1 VPGEGDSLMAVAQ
14 ERVSGKGMTCLNC
27 GQKTSGIDSCE
38 WCRYPLLEGS
48 EARRREA
55 EKLAA
60 KEEARRKAQEAKEAK
75 LAEKRAPKEAKRKA
89 SKARKATDDVKQ
101 VKKEDKPASQ
111 QQEAEQLQKT
121 VVTGKQTGK
130 DMEQEPAIVGGNSE
144 TIKDALELGLAPE
157 IDRERFLEVYPVN
170 EPYAYIGIEA
180 SQPHTYQVC
189 EVGLTSG
196 EEELLKEIRL
206 WLYET
211 INVDFASLDRPEDF
225 LRQKIQELTREFGIR
240 LSSLSMERIMYYVVR
255 DLIGYGRLD
264 PILRDKNAEDISADG
279 PGIPVYVYHQKYG
292 SLEANIT
299 FNQEELDS
307 LIYKLSQ
314 RSGRHISMARPLLDA
329 SLPNQ
334 DRLQLSIGSQ
344 VTTKGSTF
352 TIRKFRETPFTP
364 IDLINLGTLSVEM
377 AVYFWLAVENGFNIL
392 IAGGT
397 ASGKTTFLNTISM
410 FIPPNCKVV
419 SIEDTR
425 EINLLHQNWI
435 PSVTRD
441 TAERGSIEMFDLLRT
456 ALRQRPEY
464 LLVGEVRGREAYTL
478 FQAMATGNITFSTVH
493 ADSVGAVVKRLTKP
507 PIDVPLML
515 LDSIDIVALVSMVKI
530 GDTRVRR
537 CTKVIEVTDIDF
549 DNETLK
555 TNEVFR
561 STAGSFQFSGE
572 SKVFLKTMEKLN
584 MSEEDLSAEFA
595 RRVRIMNRL
604 RKSKVNDFYTLS
616 RLLFDYSMRPDEV
629 EKGMLEGEI
638 P

>member
-1 VPGEGDSLMAVAQ
+1 MKCP
-14 ERVSGKGMTCLNC
+14 NC

-38 WCRYPLLEGS
+38 WCHYPLLEGS
-48 EARRREA
+48 KARRLEA

-60 KEEARRKAQEAKEAK
+60 KEEAKRKAQEARQAK
-75 LAEKRAPKEAKRKA
+75 LAEKLAQQEAKRKA
-89 SKARKATDDVKQ
+89 HEKARRKARQARKAREDAVKQ
-101 VKKEDKPASQ
+101 AKKEAETAPQ
-111 QQEAEQLQKT
+111 QQRPDQLQKT
-121 VVTGKQTGK
+121 VASG
-130 DMEQEPAIVGGNSE
+130 EQEGENVEGDAAIVEKDSRATE
-144 TIKDALELGLAPE
+144 DALELGVTLE
-157 IDRERFLEVYPVN
+157 IDRKKCLEVYPVN
-170 EPYAYIGIEA
+170 EPYAYIAIEA
-180 SQPHTYQVC
+180 SQPPTYQVC
-189 EVGLTSG
+189 EVGLTKG
-196 EEELLKEIRL
+196 EEELIKELKLR
-206 WLYET
+206 LYE
-211 INVDFASLDRPEDF
+211 IISVDFPSVDRPEDF
-225 LRQKIQELTREFGIR
+225 LKQKILEITKDLGIS
-240 LSSLSMERIMYYVVR
+240 LSSLSMEKIMYYVVR

-264 PILRDKNAEDISADG
+264 PVLRDKKAEDISADG
-279 PGIPVYVYHQKYG
+279 PGIPVFVYHQNYG
-292 SLEANIT
+292 SLKTNIA
-299 FNQEELDS
+299 FNREELDS
-307 LIYKLSQ
+307 LIYKLAQ

-329 SLPNQ
+329 SLPSQ

-344 VTTKGSTF
+344 VTTRGSTF

-392 IAGGT
+392 LAGGT

-410 FIPPNCKVV
+410 FIPPNSKVV

-425 EINLLHQNWI
+425 EVNLLHQNWI

-478 FQAMATGNITFSTVH
+478 FQAMATGHITFSTIH
-493 ADSVGAVVKRLTKP
+493 ADSVEAVAKRLTKP
-507 PIDVPLML
+507 PIDIPLML

-530 GDTRVRR
+530 GGDRVRK
-537 CTKVIEVTDIDF
+537 CTKVVEVTDIDF

-561 STAGSFQFSGE
+561 STAGGFQFSGE
-572 SKVFLKTMEKLN
+572 SKVFVKTMEKLN

-604 RKSKVNDFYTLS
+604 RESKANDFYTLS

-629 EKGMLEGEI
+629 EKSLLQGEI

>member
-1 VPGEGDSLMAVAQ
+1 MRCP
-14 ERVSGKGMTCLNC
+14 NC
-27 GQKTSGIDSCE
+27 DQKTSGIDSCE

-48 EARRREA
+48 KARRLKA

-60 KEEARRKAQEAKEAK
+60 KEEAKRKAQEARQAK
-75 LAEKRAPKEAKRKA
+75 LAEKLAQKEAKRKA
-89 SKARKATDDVKQ
+89 RQARKARDAVKQ
-101 VKKEDKPASQ
+101 AKKEAKTAPQ
-111 QQEAEQLQKT
+111 QQGPEQLQKI
-121 VVTGKQTGK
+121 VATGKQEGEDVEGGAAVVEK
-130 DMEQEPAIVGGNSE
+130 DSRATEDAFEP
-144 TIKDALELGLAPE
+144 GLTPE
-157 IDRERFLEVYPVN
+157 IDRKKCLEVYPVN
-170 EPYAYIGIEA
+170 EPYAYIAIEA
-180 SQPHTYQVC
+180 SQPPTYQVC
-189 EVGLTSG
+189 EVSLTRG
-196 EEELLKEIRL
+196 EEELIKELKLR
-206 WLYET
+206 LYEI
-211 INVDFASLDRPEDF
+211 INVDFPSVDRPEDF
-225 LRQKIQELTREFGIR
+225 LGQKVQEITKDLGIS
-240 LSSLSMERIMYYVVR
+240 LSSLSMEKIMYYVVR
-255 DLIGYGRLD
+255 DLTGYGRLD
-264 PILRDKNAEDISADG
+264 PILRDKKAEDISADG
-279 PGIPVYVYHQKYG
+279 PGIPVFVYHQSYG
-292 SLEANIT
+292 SLKANIA
-299 FNQEELDS
+299 FNREELDS
-307 LIYKLSQ
+307 IIYKLAQ

-329 SLPNQ
+329 SLPSQ
-334 DRLQLSIGSQ
+334 DRLQLTIGSQ
-344 VTTKGSTF
+344 VTTRGSTF

-435 PSVTRD
+435 PSVTRE
-441 TAERGSIEMFDLLRT
+441 TEERGSIDMFDLLRT

-478 FQAMATGNITFSTVH
+478 FQAMATGHITFSTVH
-493 ADSVGAVVKRLTKP
+493 ADSVEAVVKRLTKP
-507 PIDVPLML
+507 PIDIPLML
-515 LDSIDIVALVSMVKI
+515 LDSIDIVALVSMVKV

-537 CTKVIEVTDIDF
+537 CTKVTEVTDVDF

-572 SKVFLKTMEKLN
+572 SKVFVKTMEKLN

-604 RKSKVNDFYTLS
+604 RESKVNDFYTLS

-629 EKGMLEGEI
+629 EKGLLQGEI